1 MTTNEEKLSELRK
14 MLKDNPRIADDP
26 GLAELIRFVIAK
38 LTPPRHKT
46 FSGTGCPKTW
56 VQTSFARKEME

>member
-1 MTTNEEKLSELRK
+1 